1 MKNIAAILVLLF
13 GWLPLLVMLANGFW
27 WILSGSVIVPMSADQ
42 KVCAGFW
49 TLFVGIVLSL
59 PIAGTIM
66 EDF

>member
-42 KVCAGFW
+42 ICFGVIW
-49 TLFVGIVLSL
+49 TITVGIFSVF
-59 PIAGTIM
+59 IAGSLM